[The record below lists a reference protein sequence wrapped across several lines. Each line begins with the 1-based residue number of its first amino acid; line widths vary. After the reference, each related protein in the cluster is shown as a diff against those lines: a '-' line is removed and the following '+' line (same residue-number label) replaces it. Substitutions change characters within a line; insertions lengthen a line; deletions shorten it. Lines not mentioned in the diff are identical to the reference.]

1 MTYTTREAGVEKIAE
16 LVKDIRTAMLVT
28 LDAQGFPKGRPM
40 GTSSAPF
47 EGSLWFFTEQ
57 DSHKVHEIRANPR
70 VSVIYASPSSESYLS
85 LTGEGDVVDDR
96 SRIAELWHP
105 LLRAWFEG
113 PNDPSIRLIRVDVH
127 EAEYWDT
134 PGGKVASLFSLVKGA
149 ITGNG
154 ENMNSDHERV
164 RL

>member
-1 MTYTTREAGVEKIAE
+1 MAYTTREEGVEKIAE

-40 GTSSAPF
+40 GTSSEPF
-47 EGSLWFFTEQ
+47 DGSLWFFTDK
-57 DSHKVHEIRANPR
+57 DSHNVHEIGANPR
-70 VSVIYASPSSESYLS
+70 VSVAYASPSSESYLS
-85 LTGEGDVVDDR
+85 LTGSAEVVDDR
-96 SRIAELWHP
+96 PRIARLWNP

-113 PNDPSIRLIRVDVH
+113 PNDPSIRLIRVDVY

-134 PGGKVASLFSLVKGA
+134 PGGKVASLISLVKGA

>member
-16 LVKDIRTAMLVT
+16 LVKDIRTAMLMT
-28 LDAQGFPKGRPM
+28 LDAQGFPKERQM

-47 EGSLWFFTEQ
+47 DGSLWFFT
-57 DSHKVHEIRANPR
+57 DKDLHKVHEIRANRR
-70 VSVIYASPSSESYLS
+70 VSVAYSSPSSESYLS
-85 LTGEGDVVDDR
+85 LTGEAEVVDDR
-96 SRIAELWHP
+96 ARIAKLWNP

-113 PNDPSIRLIRVDVH
+113 PDDPSIRLIRVDVH

-134 PGGKVASLFSLVKGA
+134 PGGKVASLISLVNGA

-154 ENMNSDHERV
+154 ENMESDHEKV